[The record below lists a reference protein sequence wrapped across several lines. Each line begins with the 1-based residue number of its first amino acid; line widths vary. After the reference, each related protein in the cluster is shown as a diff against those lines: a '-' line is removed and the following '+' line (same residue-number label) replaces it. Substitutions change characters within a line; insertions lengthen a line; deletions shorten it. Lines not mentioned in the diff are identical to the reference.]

1 MKNRD
6 IGRPYWVWKGTSY
19 MSLIRLSRSSAF
31 SSVISIDRYLT
42 ATPGRPLVLAAL
54 ALFVIALG
62 GLNAEVA
69 ASPSDKKAIIT
80 FSAPVEIPGKALP
93 AGTYVFKLLDTQTN
107 RNIVQVFDKDE
118 THLLATILA
127 IPDYRDTVPDKPIV
141 NFEER
146 PSDTPPSVKALYFP
160 GDVLGLQFVYPHDRA
175 VQLARRTRQNVL
187 SMGNQMT
194 KNMADQ
200 DKSADSAGN
209 QELEKTEVTGVDPSG
224 DPVEIVVIVGSEP
237 KK

>member
-1 MKNRD
+1 
-6 IGRPYWVWKGTSY
+6 

-31 SSVISIDRYLT
+31 SSVISIDRYRA

-54 ALFVIALG
+54 ALFVLTLG
-62 GLNAEVA
+62 GLNAKAA
-69 ASPSDKKAIIT
+69 ASPSDKKTIIT

-118 THLLATILA
+118 SHLLATILA
-127 IPDYRDTVPDKPIV
+127 IPDYRDTVTDKPIV

-146 PSDTPPSVKALYFP
+146 PSDTPPAVKALYFP
-160 GDVLGLQFVYPHDRA
+160 GDVFGLQFVYPHDRA
-175 VQLARRTRQNVL
+175 VQLATRTRQNVL

-200 DKSADSAGN
+200 DKSADSASN
-209 QELEKTEVTGVDPSG
+209 QELEKTAVTGVNPSG

-237 KK
+237 RK